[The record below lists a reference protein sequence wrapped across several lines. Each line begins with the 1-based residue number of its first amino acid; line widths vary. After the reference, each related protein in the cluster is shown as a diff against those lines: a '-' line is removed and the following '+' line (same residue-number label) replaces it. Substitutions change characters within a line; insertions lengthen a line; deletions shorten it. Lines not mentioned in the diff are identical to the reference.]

1 MAAYR
6 RVYDSR
12 HLHADCQELGSAP
25 EPYARWSSVG
35 HLTLPTAYIS
45 SVVAGC
51 AERQD
56 AVAELEST
64 FAVIKSRAESRQ
76 SGLEQALVV
85 AEKFWDNMAGALAT
99 LKELQEN
106 TAGAEPPAL
115 EPDTIRDQ
123 QDSLEVSSATASW
136 QLSGSLCLLL
146 RPESQTLVGDLIDMQ
161 NVLKHISDQSSHL
174 TRKCKK
180 NKN

>member
-1 MAAYR
+1 
-6 RVYDSR
+6 
-12 HLHADCQELGSAP
+12 
-25 EPYARWSSVG
+25 
-35 HLTLPTAYIS
+35 
-45 SVVAGC
+45 VAGC

-123 QDSLEVSSATASW
+123 QDSLEVSQCHCFLATQRVTLPFTKTRVSNF
-136 QLSGSLCLLL
+136 SR
-146 RPESQTLVGDLIDMQ
+146 RP
-161 NVLKHISDQSSHL
+161 N
-174 TRKCKK
+174 
-180 NKN
+180 

>member
-12 HLHADCQELGSAP
+12 HLQADCQEPGSAP

-136 QLSGSLCLLL
+136 QLSGSLLPFTKTRVSNFSR
-146 RPESQTLVGDLIDMQ
+146 RP
-161 NVLKHISDQSSHL
+161 N
-174 TRKCKK
+174 
-180 NKN
+180 